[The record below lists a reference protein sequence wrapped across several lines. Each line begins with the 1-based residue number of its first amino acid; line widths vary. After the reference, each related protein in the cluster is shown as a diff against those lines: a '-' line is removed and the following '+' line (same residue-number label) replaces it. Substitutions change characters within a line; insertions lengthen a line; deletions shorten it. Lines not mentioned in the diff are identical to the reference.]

1 MEGSMRLITISGGTQ
16 ANPILITAAEGEE
29 VVLTTSGE
37 VLQIEHPWIVI
48 SGIIFDGQFGSK
60 DIIDVRAGSDNLHLK
75 NIEVRNS
82 SKDCIDI
89 KESSNITIEDALIH
103 HCLNWENGERKDAH
117 GIVAGYTPGL
127 TIRNTEIHTFSGDG
141 IQIDP
146 DRIEPGWDNV

>member
-1 MEGSMRLITISGGTQ
+1 MRLITISGGTQ

-82 SKDCIDI
+82 SKDCIDML
-89 KESSNITIEDALIH
+89 TALF
-103 HCLNWENGERKDAH
+103 A
-117 GIVAGYTPGL
+117 
-127 TIRNTEIHTFSGDG
+127 
-141 IQIDP
+141 
-146 DRIEPGWDNV
+146 